1 MIVVEGN
8 ICVAVLCV
16 DCIVAVTV
24 FGTDIVVLFGDVAA
38 DAEEA
43 VVDSVGVVKREEED
57 NKEDD
62 NGLSDDDIADAKF
75 ETVLFGID

>member
-1 MIVVEGN
+1 M
-8 ICVAVLCV
+8 
-16 DCIVAVTV
+16 
-24 FGTDIVVLFGDVAA
+24 LFGDVAA
-38 DAEEA
+38 GAGEA